1 MITKRYLWLTMMLI
15 FCFALIAYAPGAGAA
30 ERSGPARSKDGAVSS
45 GELQVKVQQAHW
57 GNLPVEVVVYDQ
69 DWNVIEGADMAGG
82 VHTFA
87 GLSVGDYHVL
97 AETDGGE
104 SSLAEN
110 VPVFARQTTQVDLQL
125 ARPASPSAATAATA
139 AGKKSSCGNVSGD
152 GSLIKVAPFYNATI
166 IYMQCGHIVGKI
178 KPTGCGCSSGKW
190 RYTTDCQKTAPI
202 YVNLPCPGH

>member
-1 MITKRYLWLTMMLI
+1 MLI
-15 FCFALIAYAPGAGAA
+15 LCFGLIAYASAAQAA
-30 ERSGPARSKDGAVSS
+30 ERSGPALSKDTAVSS
-45 GELQVKVQQAHW
+45 GGLQVKVQQAHW
-57 GNLPVEVVVYDQ
+57 ANLPVEVVVYDQ
-69 DWNVIEGADMAGG
+69 DWNVIEGADLTGG
-82 VHTFA
+82 VHTFS

-97 AETDGGE
+97 AEADAGE

-125 ARPASPSAATAATA
+125 ARPAIPAATMTA
-139 AGKKSSCGNVSGD
+139 ASKKSSCGNVSGD

-166 IYMQCGHIVGKI
+166 IYMQCGHIVGKV

-202 YVNLPCPGH
+202 YITLPCPGR